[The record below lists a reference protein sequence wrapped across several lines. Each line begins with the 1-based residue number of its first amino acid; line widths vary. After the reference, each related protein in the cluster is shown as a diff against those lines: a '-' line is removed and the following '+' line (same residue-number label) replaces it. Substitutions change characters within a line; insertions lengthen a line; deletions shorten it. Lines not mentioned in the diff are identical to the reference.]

1 MKYSK
6 YCIIF
11 IIVMLSCCTKV
22 FSQGGWF
29 IKYLPTDSLN
39 HTYLGKEIRIDFKS
53 SKDDTLRGEI
63 NERKLLSKSDTINL
77 EIDGQILKFS
87 EHWRLYIDY
96 GILKDQF
103 LESIENCER
112 KKIVLKEMFLI
123 SINDSSLIVEV
134 VVGDPLNQN
143 KKQKIVVDRSII
155 KGLLM
160 NLYDD

>member
-1 MKYSK
+1 
-6 YCIIF
+6 
-11 IIVMLSCCTKV
+11 MLSCCTKV

-134 VVGDPLNQN
+134 VEYDSLNQN

-160 NLYDD
+160 NIYDD

>member
-123 SINDSSLIVEV
+123 SINDSSLVVEV